1 MSDDQNQDRRFF
13 MPRDRR
19 KIMETVENNHLI
31 QAETQP
37 DAAFT
42 KVIDGREIVV
52 RVFFNAGAETMQQKI
67 ERMLRMDILR
77 ASKELL
83 P

>member
-1 MSDDQNQDRRFF
+1 
-13 MPRDRR
+13 
-19 KIMETVENNHLI
+19 MEMAENNHLI

-52 RVFFNAGAETMQQKI
+52 RVFFNAGAEMMQQKI
-67 ERMLRMDILR
+67 ERMLRTDILR
-77 ASKELL
+77 ASKEVF

>member
-1 MSDDQNQDRRFF
+1 
-13 MPRDRR
+13 
-19 KIMETVENNHLI
+19 MEMAENNHLI

-52 RVFFNAGAETMQQKI
+52 RVFFKPGAETIQQKI

-77 ASKELL
+77 ASKEVF